1 LTTIYLAD
9 AERDAGRVSFPASSR
24 SDIES
29 IYRRAVRHSRRVRWL
44 RAGVLAGIGTVLIVV
59 VAANYMPIGGLRLPG
74 DIGKMVIKGTKITMQ
89 QPRLSG
95 YTSDSR
101 AYELSAN
108 AAAQDITKP
117 DLVELQELRAK
128 MAMAD
133 KSTVDLSAD
142 TGIYDVKADN
152 LTLNDNI
159 HLVSSSGYEARLSQA
174 VVDMRTSHV
183 VSDKPVWVNM
193 LDGILNAKRMEILDN
208 GDVIRFGQVSMTL
221 QSRKDGAKASD
232 Q

>member
-1 LTTIYLAD
+1 MNA
-9 AERDAGRVSFPASSR
+9 RG
-24 SDIES
+24 DIELT
-29 IYRRAVRHSRRVRWL
+29 YRRALRHSRRVRWL
-44 RAGVLAGIGTVLIVV
+44 RIGVLAGISAVLVVV
-59 VAANYMPIGGLRLPG
+59 VAANYMPIDGLRLPG
-74 DIGKMVIKGTKITMQ
+74 DIGKLVIKGTKITMQ
-89 QPRLSG
+89 SPRLTG

-117 DLVELQELRAK
+117 DLVELQELHAK

-152 LTLNDNI
+152 LTLNNNI
-159 HLVSSSGYEARLSQA
+159 HLISSSGYEARLSQA

-183 VSDKPVWVNM
+183 VS
-193 LDGILNAKRMEILDN
+193 
-208 GDVIRFGQVSMTL
+208 
-221 QSRKDGAKASD
+221 
-232 Q
+232 

>member
-1 LTTIYLAD
+1 MNA
-9 AERDAGRVSFPASSR
+9 RG
-24 SDIES
+24 DIELT
-29 IYRRAVRHSRRVRWL
+29 YRRALRHSRRVRWL
-44 RAGVLAGIGTVLIVV
+44 RIGVLAGISAVLVVV
-59 VAANYMPIGGLRLPG
+59 VAANYMPIDGLRLPG
-74 DIGKMVIKGTKITMQ
+74 DIGKLVIKGTKITMQ
-89 QPRLSG
+89 SPRLTG

-117 DLVELQELRAK
+117 DLVELQELHAK

-152 LTLNDNI
+152 LTLNNNI
-159 HLVSSSGYEARLSQA
+159 HLISSSGYEARLSQA

-183 VSDKPVWVNM
+183 VSEKPVWVNM

-221 QSRKDGAKASD
+221 QSRKDVAKASD

>member
-1 LTTIYLAD
+1 VNA
-9 AERDAGRVSFPASSR
+9 RG
-24 SDIES
+24 DIELT
-29 IYRRAVRHSRRVRWL
+29 YRRALRHSRRVRWL
-44 RAGVLAGIGTVLIVV
+44 RIGVLAGISAVLVVV
-59 VAANYMPIGGLRLPG
+59 VAANYMPIDGLRLPG
-74 DIGKMVIKGTKITMQ
+74 DIGKLVIKGTKITMQ
-89 QPRLSG
+89 SPRLTG

-117 DLVELQELRAK
+117 DLVELQELHAK

-152 LTLNDNI
+152 LTLNNNI
-159 HLVSSSGYEARLSQA
+159 HLISSSGYEARLSQA

-183 VSDKPVWVNM
+183 VSEKPVWVNM

-221 QSRKDGAKASD
+221 QSRKDVAKASD